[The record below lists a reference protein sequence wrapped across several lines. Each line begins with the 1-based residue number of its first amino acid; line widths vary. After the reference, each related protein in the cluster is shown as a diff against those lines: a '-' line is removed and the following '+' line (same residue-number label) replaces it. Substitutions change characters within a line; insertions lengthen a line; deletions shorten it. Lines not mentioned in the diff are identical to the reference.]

1 LTPVAHLPENP
12 GGRKSHTISQG
23 DSNMQFVIRLGLVV
37 LSAGL
42 LAGCAAKSDVAAIQT
57 QIDGLKAEQA
67 SIRGTAE
74 QALAAAQA
82 ASGKAG
88 SAEAEANRATVAAQA
103 ASAKL
108 DQILA
113 KGAHG
118 RHGVHSHQHG
128 KSTHSHPHSGHHHH

>member
-1 LTPVAHLPENP
+1 M
-12 GGRKSHTISQG
+12 R
-23 DSNMQFVIRLGLVV
+23 FVIRLGLVA

-42 LAGCAAKSDVAAIQT
+42 LIGCASKSDVSGIQT

-74 QALAAAQA
+74 QALAAAQS
-82 ASGKAG
+82 ASEKAG
-88 SAEAEANRATVAAQA
+88 SAEAEANRAATAAQA

-113 KGAHG
+113 KGAHS
-118 RHGVHSHQHG
+118 RHGVHSHSHHHG
-128 KSTHSHPHSGHHHH
+128 KLTHSHPHSGHHHH